1 MDKEVNCKIC
11 TSTKDVNENGICKIC
26 TKTNR
31 ELVKG
36 RKRWIRT
43 VLWYLVCL
51 QQGRVRV

>member
-36 RKRWIRT
+36 RKR
-43 VLWYLVCL
+43 
-51 QQGRVRV
+51 